1 MVTLSKGNLAL
12 FRRVFF
18 VLAITLCGTG
28 LSAQSLISGK
38 ITDENGEALPGV
50 AVLIQ
55 GTAEGTSS
63 DYDGMYSLETNLEGT
78 RKLEVSFIGYKTI
91 VKEVKLGAGNLSLNF
106 SLSPDAMGL
115 DEVVVTGV
123 VNPKSKLESSV
134 SISTLDPKTINQSAP
149 RTTAE
154 IFRTIPGI
162 KSEASAGDG
171 NTNISVRGVPISSGG
186 SRYLQLQEDGLPVLL
201 YGDIAFSTQD
211 QYIRADQTIQRVEAI
226 RGGSAATLT
235 SNGPAGII
243 NFISKTGAVAGG
255 SV

>member
-1 MVTLSKGNLAL
+1 MT
-12 FRRVFF
+12 
-18 VLAITLCGTG
+18 
-28 LSAQSLISGK
+28 
-38 ITDENGEALPGV
+38 
-50 AVLIQ
+50 
-55 GTAEGTSS
+55 
-63 DYDGMYSLETNLEGT
+63 
-78 RKLEVSFIGYKTI
+78 
-91 VKEVKLGAGNLSLNF
+91 
-106 SLSPDAMGL
+106 PDAMGL

-134 SISTLDPKTINQSAP
+134 SVTTLDPKTIHQSAP

-162 KSEASAGDG
+162 KAEASAGDG

-211 QYIRADQTIQRVEAI
+211 QYIRADQTVGRIEAI

-243 NFISKTGAVAGG
+243 NFISKTGGVAGG
-255 SV
+255 SVTSSFGVNYNSFRTDFEYGAPIDASMFDTTFPYLKTPLAGAE